1 MSSRFL
7 MMSKWHMGFTDQTN
21 VETTLRKAILCASNQ
36 LQSNVSTSNS
46 VTKILP
52 VVVRNDSIQE
62 DPQVLELRP
71 KILAKGVEV
80 DEARWWS
87 IPMPA
92 VFSNFG
98 ASPCCSRS
106 VCFINL
112 SICVS
117 RLLFFPAILISSTDR
132 NSPCCRFK
140 HEHSHSGTF
149 LHPFSVETSSNC
161 HFQSNPAKGCP
172 MLRGWY
178 IAKGQCSSLYEGAVV
193 LTLGSVDI
201 EDGVQGKVQVECGRE
216 EVNNGENQ
224 EKDRTKTD
232 NAETHIMGGSS

>member
-1 MSSRFL
+1 MVSVLSKRGNRGQRSRRSPVSLSVNSNRTYETTQTQPNTSSRTVRQCVPEFSACFTKMCGWLAVLFDVSSRFQ

-46 VTKILP
+46 ITKSFQWLSVQIP
-52 VVVRNDSIQE
+52 FKRK
-62 DPQVLELRP
+62 PQVLELRP
-71 KILAKGVEV
+71 KILANGVKA

-92 VFSNFG
+92 VFSIFG
-98 ASPCCSRS
+98 ASPCSSRS

-117 RLLFFPAILISSTDR
+117 RLLFFPAILISSMHSDR

-140 HEHSHSGTF
+140 HKHSHSGTF
-149 LHPFSVETSSNC
+149 LHPSCTETSSNC
-161 HFQSNPAKGCP
+161 HFQSNPAEGCP
-172 MLRGWY
+172 M
-178 IAKGQCSSLYEGAVV
+178 
-193 LTLGSVDI
+193 
-201 EDGVQGKVQVECGRE
+201 
-216 EVNNGENQ
+216 
-224 EKDRTKTD
+224 
-232 NAETHIMGGSS
+232 